1 MINIKKIISV
11 IIISLLCLTKANAVI
26 KDALF
31 ATVGNKAIT
40 QSDIVNE
47 VKMMLILNGQSF
59 SEDQRVQIESA
70 AIQSAIKRTIKQIEI
85 EKYKTL
91 QFNKADI
98 NNELK
103 SLVTNL
109 NIDLDTLK
117 NIFATNE
124 INFSN
129 VIDQIKTELLWNS
142 LIFELYKNRLSI
154 NINEIDEQLK
164 LIQDKKEIYEYLI
177 SEIIINPV
185 KQEKLESE
193 IKKLKNKINI
203 EGFEK
208 VAMSLS
214 ISQSAMSGGNL
225 GWISE
230 NVVAKKFKPK
240 IINTPV
246 GNISEPIFLP
256 QGILFFKV
264 RNKRKLKNIVNLEDV
279 KNQLV
284 NAEKTKMLNMHS
296 LTHYDNLRRSLSI
309 NYY

>member
-1 MINIKKIISV
+1 MINIKKMISV